1 MSSFICPECET
12 RCDVE
17 LCPTC
22 GTRTLKMKQE
32 TQDPMIGKILDGR
45 YKIESLIGR
54 GGMGAVYKAVQTSM
68 KKIVAVKLIRME
80 NASET
85 EAVKR
90 FHREVKAASLLS
102 HPHSIKVF
110 DFGQSEDGDLYMVME
125 YLDGKSLG
133 KALKTD
139 GPFAPSRALKIVGEV
154 AQSLAEAH
162 SVGLVHR
169 DLKPDNVMLL
179 DIFGDP
185 DFVKVLDFGIAKF
198 MESGEAAVTRTGVA
212 VGTPHYMAPEQAR
225 GRQNLGPSADLYALG
240 VMLFELLSGAKP
252 YDAESSV
259 EVLFM
264 HVQNP
269 IPELPDDCPA
279 SDSLR
284 DLVRRM
290 MAKAPEAR
298 PTAEEL
304 IATANALRPQEA
316 GFLEQTHAATLVRP
330 AITPGKPVRA
340 VTGQEPAR
348 GKTPSRSQPVPR
360 TAVIPAARDDA
371 PVNLPPRRTTGG
383 QRARGIQEDE
393 PKKSGK
399 GLVIGI
405 VLGVLLLALGGGAYW
420 MFGRPA
426 PQPEVVTPTPVAQ
439 PTPPPEKKAEP
450 VKMRLESEPKG
461 ALVRDGDK
469 ELGRTPLVHE
479 FAPGTTR
486 RALVFK
492 LDGYQELAADV
503 DIRSDGSFVAR
514 LKQTLLKMKLE
525 SEPSGAVVKDGEK
538 ELGKTPLIHEFAPDT
553 TKRTLLFALDGYRDL
568 SQDVEV
574 KADGVF
580 LARLEPKPKD
590 RPVRSSSSGG
600 ASRPPPPPDKPKSDK
615 GYKRLDF

>member
-1 MSSFICPECET
+1 
-12 RCDVE
+12 
-17 LCPTC
+17 
-22 GTRTLKMKQE
+22 
-32 TQDPMIGKILDGR
+32 
-45 YKIESLIGR
+45 
-54 GGMGAVYKAVQTSM
+54 
-68 KKIVAVKLIRME
+68 
-80 NASET
+80 
-85 EAVKR
+85 
-90 FHREVKAASLLS
+90 LS

-290 MAKAPEAR
+290 MAKAPRLGPR
-298 PTAEEL
+298 PR
-304 IATANALRPQEA
+304 N
-316 GFLEQTHAATLVRP
+316 
-330 AITPGKPVRA
+330 
-340 VTGQEPAR
+340 
-348 GKTPSRSQPVPR
+348 
-360 TAVIPAARDDA
+360 
-371 PVNLPPRRTTGG
+371 
-383 QRARGIQEDE
+383 
-393 PKKSGK
+393 
-399 GLVIGI
+399 
-405 VLGVLLLALGGGAYW
+405 
-420 MFGRPA
+420 
-426 PQPEVVTPTPVAQ
+426 
-439 PTPPPEKKAEP
+439 
-450 VKMRLESEPKG
+450 
-461 ALVRDGDK
+461 
-469 ELGRTPLVHE
+469 
-479 FAPGTTR
+479 
-486 RALVFK
+486 
-492 LDGYQELAADV
+492 
-503 DIRSDGSFVAR
+503 
-514 LKQTLLKMKLE
+514 
-525 SEPSGAVVKDGEK
+525 
-538 ELGKTPLIHEFAPDT
+538 
-553 TKRTLLFALDGYRDL
+553 
-568 SQDVEV
+568 
-574 KADGVF
+574 
-580 LARLEPKPKD
+580 
-590 RPVRSSSSGG
+590 
-600 ASRPPPPPDKPKSDK
+600 
-615 GYKRLDF
+615 